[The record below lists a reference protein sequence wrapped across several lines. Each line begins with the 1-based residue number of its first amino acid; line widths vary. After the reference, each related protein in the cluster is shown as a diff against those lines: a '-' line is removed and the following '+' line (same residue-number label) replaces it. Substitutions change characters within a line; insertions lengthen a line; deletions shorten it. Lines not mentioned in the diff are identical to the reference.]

1 MSQTVP
7 DVPSIP
13 YGVNNGYGNY
23 PPARPGP
30 HYAQST
36 GAYSVA
42 RDKVLQGRAVKQVE
56 LFQGNLVLDVPVSSH
71 IIPAGRQDVEEMSE
85 MHYTAAT
92 CDPDDF
98 LKSRYSLRPYL
109 LGRQTELFIVMT
121 MYNKDEHSVLK
132 NIAHL
137 CGRSKSKTWGSEGWK
152 KVVVCVVSDGHSKIN
167 KRALQVLS
175 LMGCYQDGIA
185 KDSVA
190 GKDVTAHIFEYTS
203 SVMVTELGEVSQTGC
218 SIQIIFS
225 LKEQNKKKLNSHR
238 WFFSAFGPL
247 IKPNVCVLLD
257 VGTKPTGTSIHELW
271 KCFDK
276 HSNVGGACGEICVDT
291 GRGCSL
297 LLTRPLAASQNFEYK
312 MSNILDKP
320 LENGPDGKG
329 PLPASYFKGETMHG
343 GGPNGAGLFERNMHL
358 VEDCILR
365 FEIVTTKQEE
375 WVLKYAKSAKAST
388 NVPAS
393 VPEFISPRRRWL
405 NGSLFASI
413 HSTVF
418 WFKIWTSGQNF
429 FRKSF

>member
-121 MYNKDEHSVLK
+121 MYNKDEVLFTKTMNAVLK

-203 SVMVTELGEVSQTGC
+203 SVMVTEL
-218 SIQIIFS
+218 
-225 LKEQNKKKLNSHR
+225 
-238 WFFSAFGPL
+238 
-247 IKPNVCVLLD
+247 VCVLLD

-375 WVLKYAKSAKAST
+375 WVYVLFQTYTSSLNFSLTGLHRLKYAKSAKAST